1 MWLLGIQKLR
11 QFSHTFAYLFTLT
24 IMILFKFL
32 LYATGSVYALPPL
45 TNDSTTAATS
55 SSNGSALP
63 FIYPTGKVALPP
75 NGSAKRSER
84 GNMLY
89 NKGPLKSCVYD
100 DGYDS
105 GQVSLLWGENEGFQ
119 RRLSRA
125 INCVPPLSLFR
136 PRSMGSAG
144 QDSAWP
150 WPDLQLV

>member
-1 MWLLGIQKLR
+1 
-11 QFSHTFAYLFTLT
+11 
-24 IMILFKFL
+24 MILQL
-32 LYATGSVYALPPL
+32 LPP
-45 TNDSTTAATS
+45 AAPMGQLYLSFIQQAKLHS
-55 SSNGSALP
+55 SGH
-63 FIYPTGKVALPP
+63 PP

-84 GNMLY
+84 GNILY
-89 NKGPLKSCVYD
+89 TKGPLKPCVYD

-150 WPDLQLV
+150 WPDLQLVFDV